1 MRRISGEFYQILNKE
16 NGRKYWSFF
25 PNKLTSIVSDFKMD
39 VELVHLLTRTH
50 RLLGILEGT
59 VRSQPDIESFLRL
72 GLFYEAQ
79 KSCAIDGI
87 KADIEGLFLPLKRT
101 EEDLAAGNY
110 YRAVGNLKK
119 EPVTIKAL
127 CGIHKIVMEGIT
139 RNRCGRIRESA
150 FFMHPQYTSAGAEY
164 NPPPPEQISWL
175 LEDLERFIQM
185 ESEMDALVKAAIA
198 YYQFETIHPFECGNG
213 RVGRILVL
221 SMLMNEDI
229 IHHPF
234 LPVSDV
240 LLRGQDECLRQFIG
254 M

>member
-1 MRRISGEFYQILNKE
+1 MLRNEEVAEGYHFLNKVMRRISGEFYQILNKE

-87 KADIEGLFLPLKRT
+87 RADIEGLFLPLKRT

-127 CGIHKIVMEGIT
+127 CGIHKTVMEGIT

-175 LEDLERFIQM
+175 LEDLERFI
-185 ESEMDALVKAAIA
+185 
-198 YYQFETIHPFECGNG
+198 
-213 RVGRILVL
+213 
-221 SMLMNEDI
+221 
-229 IHHPF
+229 
-234 LPVSDV
+234 
-240 LLRGQDECLRQFIG
+240 
-254 M
+254 